1 MEGGEGAGIKKYNWE
16 EENRQGDV
24 KHSIEKGE
32 FKELICTT
40 HGHKLRGLLL
50 EGRGVPG
57 RGTKGKNW
65 DSCNSI
71 INKIY
76 FKKIKRK
83 KCPTPPL
90 PSYLPPL
97 YNVIL

>member
-1 MEGGEGAGIKKYNWE
+1 MGIIWRVISREVEGGEGAGIKKYNWE

-57 RGTKGKNW
+57 REGQREKTGTAV
-65 DSCNSI
+65 
-71 INKIY
+71 
-76 FKKIKRK
+76 
-83 KCPTPPL
+83 TA
-90 PSYLPPL
+90 
-97 YNVIL
+97 